1 MPSLIAAAHLQGD
14 DFLIIT
20 IGTTSDDKRVL
31 HKSFS
36 GSNINVQLKQPCDI
50 LNPVFILDYN
60 ANLVSANYL
69 RCPELSR
76 YYFINN
82 INLMPGH
89 RMELTCSVD
98 VLMTYANQIDRINCV
113 VTRQQNS
120 GLTLVP
126 DTGIMVQNYNPIYI
140 YNFPNSFDV
149 SFGSY
154 ILQVIGGK

>member
-1 MPSLIAAAHLQGD
+1 M
-14 DFLIIT
+14 IIT

-36 GSNINVQLKQPCDI
+36 GIDINVQIKQPCDI
-50 LNPVFILDYN
+50 LNPVFVLDYN
-60 ANLVSANYL
+60 ANLISANYL
-69 RCPELSR
+69 HCADFNR

-120 GLTLVP
+120 GLTLIP
-126 DTGIMVQNYNPIYI
+126 DSQIMIQNYDVINVYSFTNYFDTTLGQYI
-140 YNFPNSFDV
+140 
-149 SFGSY
+149 
-154 ILQVIGGK
+154 IQVIGGK

>member
-1 MPSLIAAAHLQGD
+1 MT
-14 DFLIIT
+14 IT
-20 IGTTSDDKRVL
+20 IGSTSDDRRTL

-36 GSNINVQLKQPCDI
+36 GTDINVQLKQPCDI

-60 ANLVSANYL
+60 AGLVASNYL
-69 RCPELSR
+69 HCPDFNR

-98 VLMTYANQIDRINCV
+98 VLMSYVTQIESINCV
-113 VTRQQNS
+113 VARQQHS

-126 DTGIMVQNYNPIYI
+126 DTGIMVQNYNPIDI
-140 YNFPNSFDV
+140 YNFPEAFDV

-154 ILQVIGGK
+154 ILQVIGGA

>member
-1 MPSLIAAAHLQGD
+1 M
-14 DFLIIT
+14 IIT

-60 ANLVSANYL
+60 ANMVSANYL
-69 RCPELSR
+69 HCADFNR

-82 INLMPGH
+82 INLLPGH

-98 VLMTYANQIDRINCV
+98 VLMSYASQIDAINCV
-113 VTRQQNS
+113 VMRQQHS

-126 DTGIMVQNYNPIYI
+126 DTGIMVQNYNPVYI
-140 YNFPNSFDV
+140 YNFPISFDV
-149 SFGSY
+149 AFGSY
-154 ILQVIGGK
+154 IIQVIGGD

>member
-1 MPSLIAAAHLQGD
+1 
-14 DFLIIT
+14 
-20 IGTTSDDKRVL
+20 
-31 HKSFS
+31 
-36 GSNINVQLKQPCDI
+36 
-50 LNPVFILDYN
+50 
-60 ANLVSANYL
+60 
-69 RCPELSR
+69 
-76 YYFINN
+76 
-82 INLMPGH
+82 MPGH